1 MVTNEL
7 ISRKLRATFEDALAA
22 DSTLLRI
29 RAVFDAAGIVADT
42 TYKPIGKGERRV
54 LIAQYCHTLDLTNIA
69 DALRLLR
76 AYAASIEDFESR
88 VRGEA
93 SGDSDEAQVTS
104 LKACLGAEGL
114 GYANG
119 KITATTP
126 EARAIFESPKPAPS
140 ITEITR
146 REIFDRLIIENVVW
160 HGSLGEVEFLDRLFD
175 LRQLPSNDP
184 RLKSMRADVHQH
196 RVHNFDWQ
204 DDWVYWDRRLNLLHG
219 PDGVLLRFLCEM
231 VHPVV
236 RREPTEAS
244 GLVAIFNEHLPADG
258 WVIVPGKPTSG
269 RPTYDAHRRSTCAVA
284 LPEPEHA
291 HDMLSDE
298 YVNELSDKCDLRLAS
313 GDLDGAI
320 TVGRTLL
327 EAVLG
332 ELELRLAGERGDYQ
346 GDMPKQFKAVTKL
359 LRMDEQRPD
368 LDERFKNVI
377 RGLVMIANGLAPLRN
392 KLSDGHARVRKPAL
406 HHARVVVNAA
416 KTVASFLV
424 ESYQCQKNKGLIQAA
439 QPEKHHD

>member
-1 MVTNEL
+1 M
-7 ISRKLRATFEDALAA
+7 
-22 DSTLLRI
+22 
-29 RAVFDAAGIVADT
+29 
-42 TYKPIGKGERRV
+42 
-54 LIAQYCHTLDLTNIA
+54 
-69 DALRLLR
+69 
-76 AYAASIEDFESR
+76 
-88 VRGEA
+88 
-93 SGDSDEAQVTS
+93 
-104 LKACLGAEGL
+104 
-114 GYANG
+114 
-119 KITATTP
+119 
-126 EARAIFESPKPAPS
+126 FESPKPAPS

-146 REIFDRLIIENVVW
+146 REIFDRLIVDNVAW
-160 HGSLGEVEFLDRLFD
+160 YGSLAEIEFLDRLFD

-184 RLKSMRADVHQH
+184 RLKSMRADVNQH
-196 RVHNFDWQ
+196 RLNNNDWQ
-204 DDWVYWDRRLNLLHG
+204 DDWVYWDRRLDLLHG
-219 PDGVLLRFLCEM
+219 PDDVVLRFLCEM

-244 GLVAIFNEHLPADG
+244 KMIAIFNEHLAADG
-258 WVIVPGKPTSG
+258 WAIVPGKPISG
-269 RPTYDAHRRSTCAVA
+269 RPTYVAHRRSISAVA
-284 LPEPEHA
+284 LPEPAHA
-291 HDMLSDE
+291 HDVLSDE
-298 YVNELSDKCDLRLAS
+298 YVGELSAKCESRLAS
-313 GDLDGAI
+313 GDLDGAV

-424 ESYQCQKNKGLIQAA
+424 ESYQFQKDKGLIHAA
-439 QPEKHHD
+439 ESKEAK